1 MKTPKD
7 TVRNGYDRVSFAY
20 REDCPDRASES
31 YKQYE
36 AWIAELG
43 GHLPQSSSVLDLGC
57 GCGVPAARL
66 LSRRF
71 RVTGVD
77 ISPIQI
83 QRAKM
88 LVPKA
93 DFILGDM
100 CEVEFKPAEF
110 DAVVCLYAIIHVPLA
125 EQRQLLSN
133 LSSWLKPG
141 GFLLLSAGYREWTA
155 EYYPSVDETRS
166 LIEGAGME
174 IVDTLTGYD
183 GRIPKQSTGQRGD
196 SDRPARISVVYTTR
210 APSCLPRNSSRKLA
224 VESRELW

>member
-1 MKTPKD
+1 MKTPRD

-36 AWIAELG
+36 AWIAELA
-43 GHLPQSSSVLDLGC
+43 GHLPRSSSVLDLGC

-133 LSSWLKPG
+133 LSCWLKPG
-141 GFLLLSAGYREWTA
+141 GLLLLSAGYREWTG
-155 EYYPSVDETRS
+155 EESDWLGVDGADMYWSHADRDTYLHWLVE
-166 LIEGAGME
+166 EGLMVYWDRFVPEG
-174 IVDTLTGYD
+174 DGGHTLFLA
-183 GRIPKQSTGQRGD
+183 RKARGG
-196 SDRPARISVVYTTR
+196 
-210 APSCLPRNSSRKLA
+210 
-224 VESRELW
+224 

>member
-1 MKTPKD
+1 METPKD
-7 TVRNGYDRVSFAY
+7 TVRNGYDKVSFAY

-43 GHLPQSSSVLDLGC
+43 GHLPQYSSVLDLGC

-88 LVPKA
+88 LIPKA

-100 CEVEFKPAEF
+100 CEVEFKSAEF

-125 EQRQLLSN
+125 EQHQLLSN
-133 LSSWLKPG
+133 LSKWLKPG
-141 GFLLLSAGYREWTA
+141 GFLLLSAGYRGWTGKESDWLGVDGA
-155 EYYPSVDETRS
+155 EMYWSHADRDTYLHWLVE
-166 LIEGAGME
+166 EGLVIHWDRFVPEG
-174 IVDTLTGYD
+174 DGGHTLFL
-183 GRIPKQSTGQRGD
+183 
-196 SDRPARISVVYTTR
+196 ARK
-210 APSCLPRNSSRKLA
+210 AQGG
-224 VESRELW
+224 

>member
-1 MKTPKD
+1 METPKD
-7 TVRNGYDRVSFAY
+7 TVRNGYDKVSFAY

-36 AWIAELG
+36 AWIGELG
-43 GHLPQSSSVLDLGC
+43 GHLPQSSSVFDLGC
-57 GCGVPAARL
+57 GCGVRAAQL

-88 LVPKA
+88 LTPKA

-125 EQRQLLSN
+125 EQNQLLSN
-133 LSSWLKPG
+133 LSNWLKPG
-141 GFLLLSAGYREWTA
+141 GFLLLSAGYREWTGKESDWLGVDGA
-155 EYYPSVDETRS
+155 EMYWSHADRDTYLHRLVE
-166 LIEGAGME
+166 EGLVIHWDRFVPEG
-174 IVDTLTGYD
+174 DGGHTLFL
-183 GRIPKQSTGQRGD
+183 
-196 SDRPARISVVYTTR
+196 ARK
-210 APSCLPRNSSRKLA
+210 AQGG
-224 VESRELW
+224 